1 MPFKA
6 VVFDLDGTLASFNV
20 DYMAIRAEV
29 RSLLIGAG
37 LSPSLL
43 SMKESIFEMLKKT
56 EVFLRNNGKSA
67 RAFEEI
73 RAKALSV
80 AERHELEAA
89 KTTSLLPGVKET
101 LDAVKEMNL
110 KVGLCTINS
119 EKSTNFILKR
129 FRIADYFDAVVT
141 RNKVKYVKPN
151 TEHLE
156 AVLKELGVDASETVV
171 VGDGAGDMKCAKE
184 LKAIAVGLLTGFSS
198 ADDLINS
205 GADYIVSLV
214 ADLPKLIEQLNRA

>member
-1 MPFKA
+1 MPLKA

-29 RSLLIGAG
+29 RSLLLGIG

-43 SMKESIFEMLKKT
+43 STKESIFEMLKKT
-56 EVFLRNNGKSA
+56 EVFLRNNGKPA

-80 AERHELEAA
+80 AEKYELEAA
-89 KTTSLLPGVKET
+89 KTTSLLPGVKDA
-101 LDAVKEMNL
+101 LDAIKKMSL

-119 EKSTNFILKR
+119 ENSTDFILRR
-129 FRIADYFDAVVT
+129 FRITDYFDAVVT

-156 AVLKELGVDASETVV
+156 TVLKELGVDASEAVV
-171 VGDGAGDMKCAKE
+171 VGDGSGDMKCAKE
-184 LKAIAVGLLTGFSS
+184 SKAVAVGLPTGISS
-198 ADDLINS
+198 ADDLTNS
-205 GADYIVSLV
+205 GADFIITSI
-214 ADLPKLIEQLNRA
+214 ADLPMLIGQLNRA

>member
-1 MPFKA
+1 MPLKA

-29 RSLLIGAG
+29 RSLLLGIG

-43 SMKESIFEMLKKT
+43 STKESIFEMLKKT
-56 EVFLRNNGKSA
+56 EVFLRNNGKPA

-80 AERHELEAA
+80 AEKYELEAA
-89 KTTSLLPGVKET
+89 KTTSLLPGVKDA
-101 LDAVKEMNL
+101 LDAIKKMSL

-119 EKSTNFILKR
+119 ENSTDFILRR
-129 FRIADYFDAVVT
+129 FRITDYFDAVVT

-156 AVLKELGVDASETVV
+156 TVLKELGVDASEAVV
-171 VGDGAGDMKCAKE
+171 VGDGSGDMKCAKE
-184 LKAIAVGLLTGFSS
+184 SKAVAVGLPTGISS
-198 ADDLINS
+198 ADDLTNS
-205 GADYIVSLV
+205 GADFIITSI
-214 ADLPKLIEQLNRA
+214 ADLPMLIGQLNRE

>member
-1 MPFKA
+1 MPLKA

-29 RSLLIGAG
+29 RSLLIGIG

-43 SMKESIFEMLKKT
+43 STKESIFEMLKKT
-56 EVFLRNNGKSA
+56 EVFLRNNGKPA

-80 AERHELEAA
+80 AEKYELEAA
-89 KTTSLLPGVKET
+89 KTTSLQPGVKDA
-101 LDAVKEMNL
+101 LDAIKKMSL

-119 EKSTNFILKR
+119 ENSTDFILRR
-129 FRIADYFDAVVT
+129 FRITDYFDAVVT

-156 AVLKELGVDASETVV
+156 TVLKELGVDASETVV
-171 VGDGAGDMKCAKE
+171 VGDGSGDMKCAKE
-184 LKAIAVGLLTGFSS
+184 TKAVAVGLPTGISS
-198 ADDLINS
+198 ADDLTNS
-205 GADYIVSLV
+205 GADYIIMSI
-214 ADLPKLIEQLNRA
+214 ADLPMLIGQLNRA